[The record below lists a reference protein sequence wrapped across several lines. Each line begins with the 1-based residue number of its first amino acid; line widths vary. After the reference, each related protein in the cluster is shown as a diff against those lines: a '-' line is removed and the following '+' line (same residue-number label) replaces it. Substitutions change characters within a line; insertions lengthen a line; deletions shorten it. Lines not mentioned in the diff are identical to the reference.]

1 MCIRDRELGSVGTA
15 VGDYDNDGDLDLFV
29 ASYGPDVLWENKGD
43 GTFVNVAPGTPL
55 AGDHHS
61 VAADWGD
68 INNDGWLDLYV
79 DTFLSSEAEARDYLF
94 IGGPKGFTEALPAE
108 MLEHGASHGV
118 RFADYDNDG
127 DLDVALAN
135 NHAEG
140 KHPLYRDR
148 YDAHQRRLP
157 RMHPQH

>member
-1 MCIRDRELGSVGTA
+1 MDNGGDLDAFVANQNGDEDGFFRNNGDGTFTDVARELGMHQPGRAQELGSVGTA

-108 MLEHGASHGV
+108 MLEHGASC
-118 RFADYDNDG
+118 
-127 DLDVALAN
+127 LAAN
-135 NHAEG
+135 
-140 KHPLYRDR
+140 L
-148 YDAHQRRLP
+148 
-157 RMHPQH
+157 